1 MRTRVQSLAVSGF
14 VVAAIVV
21 GLAAR
26 WSVVAENPDLTR
38 LSRSPAAPSPTSPP
52 AAGLE
57 QATFGAGC
65 FWSTQAEFQQLIGVH
80 STVCGYSGGGVEN
93 PTYEQVCTGTTGH
106 AEVVQVTFDPT
117 VISYAELLDVF
128 WHTHDPTTPNR
139 QGADVGTNYRSVIF
153 YHTPKQR
160 EAAELSKRKLEASGA
175 FGVPIVTAIVPFSA
189 FYPAE
194 KYHQNYYVDHPG
206 RSYCAAVIR
215 PKLEIF
221 AKAFANKLK
230 PHAAKSPPTTSPG
243 RKPTSGSGS

>member
-1 MRTRVQSLAVSGF
+1 MRTRFQSLAVSGF

-26 WSVVAENPDLTR
+26 WGVVAEDPELTR
-38 LSRSPAAPSPTSPP
+38 LSRSPAAPSPTAPP
-52 AAGLE
+52 ASGLE

-80 STVCGYSGGGVEN
+80 STVCGYSGGAVEN
-93 PTYEQVCTGTTGH
+93 PSYEQVCTGTTGH

-153 YHTPKQR
+153 YHSPEQR
-160 EAAELSKRKLEASGA
+160 ELAEHEKRKLDESGT
-175 FGVPIVTAIVPFSA
+175 FGAPIVTALVPFTA

-194 KYHQNYYVDHPG
+194 KYHQNYYLDHPD
-206 RSYCAAVIR
+206 RPYCAAVIR
-215 PKLEIF
+215 PKLEKF
-221 AKAFANKLK
+221 AKSFADKLMLG
-230 PHAAKSPPTTSPG
+230 AAKS
-243 RKPTSGSGS
+243 R